1 VTEFTQFLSSKIRVC
16 FGESAVV
23 RGLTPLAGD
32 ASSRRYYR
40 AALSGDAPASLI
52 VMELAGSSLP
62 LSSEELAVFARPPAE
77 LPFLSLHRFLSR
89 IGVRVP
95 ALYGQWPDEGVLF
108 LEDLGDRSLWDA
120 AQALAGDDTAKLYQK
135 AIDELIKIHVLGTKG
150 RDEACIAF
158 QQRFDFR
165 LYMWEFEHF
174 LEFGFSSSAKAPA
187 GDDRS
192 LLQRAFERMAR
203 DLERQTPCLNH
214 RDFHSWNLMVR
225 DGEIAVIDFQDALLA
240 PMQYDLASLLNDR
253 ETDRVIDGRLEE
265 LLIDYYLRRRREFGE
280 APVDRA
286 AFFEC
291 YVLSALQRDFK
302 VVGRFEYLAR
312 VKGKPQYKKYLPPT
326 LRRLRR
332 NLERA
337 PGFDH
342 LIPVLSRYFEAMR

>member
-1 VTEFTQFLSSKIRVC
+1 VTDFTDLISNKIRAC
-16 FGESAVV
+16 FGGVLLRS
-23 RGLTPLAGD
+23 LTPLAGD

-40 AALSGDAPASLI
+40 ASLSDAPGSLI

-62 LSSEELAVFARPPAE
+62 LSSEELAVFARPPEE
-77 LPFLSLHRFLSR
+77 LPFLNMHRFFSR

-120 AQALAGDDTAKLYQK
+120 VQQLPDEQAGKLYQK
-135 AIDELIKIHVLGTKG
+135 AIDELVKIHVRGTKA
-150 RDEACIAF
+150 RDDACIAF

-174 LEFGFSSSAKAPA
+174 LEYGFSDSSNAPA
-187 GDDRS
+187 ADDQA
-192 LLQRAFERMAR
+192 LLRRAFERMAR
-203 DLERQTPCLNH
+203 ALDSQTPCLNH

-225 DGEIAVIDFQDALLA
+225 EGEIAVIDFQDALLA

-253 ETDRVIDGRLEE
+253 ETDRVVDRRLEE
-265 LLIDYYLRRRREFGE
+265 SLIDYYLERRRESGE
-280 APVDRA
+280 PPVDRA

-302 VVGRFEYLAR
+302 VVGRFQYLAR
-312 VKGKPQYKKYLPPT
+312 VKGRPQYKKYLPPT
-326 LRRLRR
+326 LARLRR

-337 PGFDH
+337 PEFRA
-342 LIPVLSRYFEAMR
+342 LIPVLGRYFPETR